1 MRFFFGLTIIAGLI
15 LAACGGGSS
24 GAGGGDPVPNPRG
37 NLLGAP
43 TVTAN
48 VPAAQIDAL
57 MFQAGLQ
64 TLSGTARCDVTVAQI
79 NYQTIGVQPGEMTNS
94 SGAVMIPGGAACP
107 GPFPLVVYGRATN
120 ENKAYALANPTN
132 PETVLLMSF
141 FAAQGYAVVATDFL
155 GYNLS
160 AYPYHPYAHADSE
173 ASVEIDSIR
182 AARNAAPLL
191 GLTLSGKIMLSG
203 YSQGGHSAM
212 ATQRAI
218 EAENSGEFNLV
229 AAADLAGPYYISA
242 ALIDGVSNP
251 INGVQAIVPFEI
263 TSWQKVYGNVYSN
276 VTDVFKLPYSGYIE
290 TLLPSLLS
298 SDDLAARLPTGTPA
312 QARDAMFQSSFLTDL
327 VNNPANGTIV
337 AGRRQDLLGWNPR
350 APITLCG
357 ATSDP
362 TVKFAVNAI
371 PTYNDFVSR
380 GISNVALVDVDPLV
394 QQKYASLLAS
404 DPATYYAEFHGVL
417 ESPFCLQVAKRMFDG
432 YR

>member
-1 MRFFFGLTIIAGLI
+1 MKPFYGLI
-15 LAACGGGSS
+15 VLVGLVLSACGGSSSS
-24 GAGGGDPVPNPRG
+24 GLAPVITPRG
-37 NLLGAP
+37 SLIGAP
-43 TVTAN
+43 AVTGGAT
-48 VPAAQIDAL
+48 AAQIDAL
-57 MFQAGLQ
+57 MLQATLQ
-64 TLSGTARCDVTVAQI
+64 DLSGTARCDITVAQI
-79 NYQTIGVQPGEMTNS
+79 NYRTAGVQPGEMTNA
-94 SGAVMIPGGAACP
+94 SGAVMIPGGANCP

-120 ENKAYALANPTN
+120 EQKMYALADTTN
-132 PETVLLMSF
+132 PETILLMGF

-182 AARNAAPLL
+182 AARNAALSL
-191 GLTLSGKIMLSG
+191 GLALSGKVMLSG

-212 ATQRAI
+212 ATQREI
-218 EAENSGEFNLV
+218 EAENTGEFNLV

-242 ALIDGVSNP
+242 ALIDGVTNP

-276 VTDVFKLPYSGYIE
+276 VSDVFNAPYSGYIQA
-290 TLLPSLLS
+290 LLPSLLS
-298 SDDLAARLPTGTPA
+298 STALAAVLPTGTPD
-312 QARDAMFQSSFLTDL
+312 QARDAMFVSAYLTDL
-327 VNNPANGTIV
+327 ANNPSNGTIV
-337 AGRRQDLLGWNPR
+337 AGRKQDLLGWNPV

-371 PTYNDFVSR
+371 PTYNDFISR
-380 GISNVALVDVDPLV
+380 GITNVALVDVDPLV
-394 QQKYASLLAS
+394 RQKYAALLAN

-417 ESPFCLQVAKRMFDG
+417 ESTFCLQVARQMFDQ